1 MLCAVVFSQCVKTI
15 VSKVQSFAFQGNEMG
30 ENDKNEKLS

>member
-1 MLCAVVFSQCVKTI
+1 MQVMPCASKL

-30 ENDKNEKLS
+30 ENDENEKSS